1 MAKKRV
7 TKKAASRIAEAR
19 MSALADLSGDAVRNG
34 MDDRAAR
41 YVLLARK
48 ISQKT
53 RTPMPEGFRFCKKC
67 NMPMLPGKN
76 CRVRLTSGRVV
87 TTCERCNSVK
97 RMPYSVER
105 RT

>member
-7 TKKAASRIAEAR
+7 TKKAASRIAEER
-19 MSALADLSGDAVRNG
+19 MLTLADISKNAVRDG
-34 MDDRAAR
+34 MNERAVR
-41 YVLLARK
+41 YVFLARK

-67 NMPMLPGKN
+67 NTPLIPGRN
-76 CRVRLTSGRVV
+76 CRVRLSCGRIV

-97 RMPYSVER
+97 RMPYSLER
-105 RT
+105 

>member
-7 TKKAASRIAEAR
+7 TNRAASRIAKER
-19 MSALADLSGDAVRNG
+19 MSALAKMSEDAAREGLESRAVR
-34 MDDRAAR
+34 
-41 YVLLARK
+41 YVFLARR

-53 RTPMPEGFRFCKKC
+53 RTPMPGRFRFCKKC
-67 NMPMLPGKN
+67 NIPLLPGRT
-76 CRVRLTSGRVV
+76 CRVRLSGGKIV

-105 RT
+105 EQ